1 MTGVQTCALPISS
14 GTQST
19 ARQLG
24 SALGIAVLGTILF
37 TSVQVELTQKLTDEK
52 LPAAQVTQV
61 VDSVVDSA
69 GGAIVGFEKNPQTQ
83 PIATL
88 AKQAISDGTRYGA
101 FAAAGFL
108 GLGFLATLSLGATR
122 KEEVKKIHE
131 GGDAHVI

>member
-1 MTGVQTCALPISS
+1 
-14 GTQST
+14 
-19 ARQLG
+19 
-24 SALGIAVLGTILF
+24 LF

-69 GGAIVGFEKNPQTQ
+69 GGAIIGLEQNPETQ
-83 PIATL
+83 PIATA
-88 AKQAISDGTRYGA
+88 AKVAISDGTRYGA

-122 KEEVKKIHE
+122 KVEVEKIHE